1 VHVQRDKRP
10 TLYPH
15 YERCVF
21 IGYPEGYK
29 GWKFYNLTTKRTLI
43 SEHADFNEHP
53 ANSQPTVNASNPPY
67 APPDLPGNVD
77 DEPVAAPEVPPP
89 QGELLDE
96 DDDKPAP
103 LQPAVVAAPVPPVTP
118 PPRPHSPIG
127 IGSCLPVRNQQ
138 KSRDWWKLSPAQLVD
153 NVDDSDDDDEEANTA
168 QAEECFTASSAHPWS
183 LANAMHRPD
192 ASEWKAAALLELDA
206 HKTNGTWILVP
217 RPRNRL
223 LSMVIAL
230 SMSRACQPHCSAL
243 LLFMVVIDSIH
254 RTCESDVSSL

>member
-153 NVDDSDDDDEEANTA
+153 NVDDSDDDDEK
-168 QAEECFTASSAHPWS
+168 QIQHRQKSASLQVQPIPGLLQMQCIGLTHRNGKQLPCWNWTLTRLMAHGFWC
-183 LANAMHRPD
+183 R
-192 ASEWKAAALLELDA
+192 AL
-206 HKTNGTWILVP
+206 GT
-217 RPRNRL
+217 
-223 LSMVIAL
+223 
-230 SMSRACQPHCSAL
+230 
-243 LLFMVVIDSIH
+243 DY
-254 RTCESDVSSL
+254 